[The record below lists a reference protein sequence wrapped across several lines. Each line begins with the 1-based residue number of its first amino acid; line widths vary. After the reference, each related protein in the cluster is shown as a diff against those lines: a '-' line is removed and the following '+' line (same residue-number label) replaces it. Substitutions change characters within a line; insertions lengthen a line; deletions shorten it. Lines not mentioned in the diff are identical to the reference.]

1 LNFGLKFLFFM
12 DWLSSNL
19 TFKNH
24 LELKSKDNS
33 LSLADL
39 LSDRA
44 LIQVA
49 SMAIGDATIVVD
61 RAARVLFLNPV
72 AERLLGWQLS
82 QALSLPLGELFK
94 VVGTTTLESPERL
107 LETIWQENRSLRET
121 TSIVAIAPYERSL
134 QVEYAAAPL
143 WDNLGQILG
152 AILVLREVVHSS
164 PGEREAISSGDR
176 DLLTGLSDRYGFER
190 SLKEA
195 LLKAKTIEQQHVLCY
210 LDLDR
215 FKVINET
222 CGHAAG
228 DEFLRQVSTLLCKRV
243 RKSDFLARL
252 EGDKFGLILYQ
263 CNLEQAISV
272 VQALRQAVEEFC
284 FSWDAKTFN
293 LSISIGIVPV
303 DTDSE
308 SVSCLLKAVCSAC
321 NTAKSKGR
329 NRISL
334 YQPNDLDFVLQQNEV
349 QWVPRIFKAIEQNQ
363 FLLYVQPIVS
373 LKTTTTS
380 NQVKSYEV
388 LLRLQDEEGK
398 IVPPGQFIPAAEKY
412 GLMHLID
419 RWVISSLF
427 AYLERQRRQSNINNC
442 FYTVNLSG
450 ASLNDDGFFDFVCEQ
465 FSFYS
470 VSPKCVC
477 FEITETVAISN
488 LSKVNLLIRDLKA
501 MGCHIALDDFG
512 SGMSSFGYLKSLSI
526 DYLKIDG
533 MFIKD
538 ILHSQIAC
546 EIVSAINRIA
556 HVMQIQTVAEYVEN
570 DAIFKKLSDFEV
582 DYAQGYGISKPYPLI

>member
-1 LNFGLKFLFFM
+1 M
-12 DWLSSNL
+12 DRL
-19 TFKNH
+19 TIKNH
-24 LELKSKDNS
+24 LKLESSDNS

-61 RAARVLFLNPV
+61 RAGYVLYLNPV
-72 AERLLGWQLS
+72 AEQLLGWQSSEVLP
-82 QALSLPLGELFK
+82 LSLNDLFK
-94 VVGTTTLESPERL
+94 VVGESALESSESL
-107 LETIWQENRSLRET
+107 LEAIWQENRPLRET
-121 TSIVAIAPYERSL
+121 TPITAIAKDERSL

-152 AILVLREVVHSS
+152 AILVLREVVNSTH
-164 PGEREAISSGDR
+164 GEREAILSGDR
-176 DLLTGLSDRYGFER
+176 DSLTGLSDRYGFER
-190 SLKEA
+190 SLEEA

-228 DEFLRQVSTLLCKRV
+228 DDFLRQVSTLLCKRV
-243 RKSDFLARL
+243 RKSDLLARL

-272 VQALRQAVEEFC
+272 VQTLRQAVEEFC
-284 FSWDAKTFN
+284 FSWNAKTFN
-293 LSISIGIVPV
+293 LSISVGIVAV
-303 DTDSE
+303 DADSE
-308 SVSCLLKAVCSAC
+308 SASCLLKAVCSAC

-334 YQPNDLDFVLQQNEV
+334 YQPNDLDFALQQNEV

-373 LKTTTTS
+373 LKTATATK
-380 NQVKSYEV
+380 QVTSYEV

-398 IVPPGQFIPAAEKY
+398 IIPPGQFIPAAEKY
-412 GLMHLID
+412 GLMHLVD
-419 RWVISSLF
+419 RWVIRSLF
-427 AYLERQRRQSNINNC
+427 AYLERQSRQNNINNC
-442 FYTVNLSG
+442 FYTINLSG
-450 ASLNDDGFFDFVCEQ
+450 ASLNDDGFFDFVREQ
-465 FSFYS
+465 FSLYS
-470 VSPKCVC
+470 VSPEYVC

-488 LSKVNLLIRDLKA
+488 ISKVNLLIRDLKT

-512 SGMSSFGYLKSLSI
+512 SGMSSFGYLKSLPI

-570 DAIFKKLSDFEV
+570 DEIFDKLSDFEV

>member
-1 LNFGLKFLFFM
+1 MERLTSNF
-12 DWLSSNL
+12 
-19 TFKNH
+19 TVKNY
-24 LELKSKDNS
+24 LELESRDNP

-44 LIQVA
+44 LMQVA
-49 SMAIGDATIVVD
+49 SVALGDATIVVD
-61 RAARVLFLNPV
+61 RAGCVLFLNPV
-72 AERLLGWQLS
+72 AEKLLGWQLS
-82 QALSLPLGELFK
+82 EALSLPLSQLFK
-94 VVGTTTLESPERL
+94 VVGTISLESPDCL
-107 LETIWQENRSLRET
+107 LETVWQENRSLRET
-121 TSIVAIAPYERSL
+121 SPIVALAKDERSL

-143 WDNLGQILG
+143 WDNFGQIIG
-152 AILVLREVVHSS
+152 AILVLREVVNSS
-164 PGEREAISSGDR
+164 HWEREAISSGDR
-176 DLLTGLSDRYGFER
+176 DSLTGLSDRYGFER
-190 SLKEA
+190 SLEEA
-195 LLKAKTIEQQHVLCY
+195 FLKAKTIEQQHVLCY

-228 DEFLRQVSTLLCKRV
+228 DEFLRQVSTLLGKRV
-243 RKSDFLARL
+243 RKSDILARL

-272 VQALRQAVEEFC
+272 VQSLRQAVEGFR
-284 FSWDAKTFN
+284 FSWDDKTFN
-293 LSISIGIVPV
+293 LSISIGIIPV
-303 DTDSE
+303 DADSE

-334 YQPNDLDFVLQQNEV
+334 YQPNDLDFVHQHNEI

-373 LKTTTTS
+373 LKTVTATK
-380 NQVKSYEV
+380 QVKSYEV
-388 LLRLQDEEGK
+388 LLRLQDEKGK
-398 IVPPGQFIPAAEKY
+398 IIPPGQFIPAAEKY
-412 GLMHLID
+412 GLMHLVD

-427 AYLERQRRQSNINNC
+427 AYLERQKRQANVCDC

-450 ASLNDDGFFDFVCEQ
+450 ASLNDDGFFDFVREQ
-465 FSFYS
+465 FNLYS
-470 VSPKCVC
+470 VSPEYVC
-477 FEITETVAISN
+477 FEVTETVAISN
-488 LSKVNLLIRDLKA
+488 LNKVNLLIRDLKA

-512 SGMSSFGYLKSLSI
+512 SGMSSFGYLKSLPI

-538 ILHSQIAC
+538 ILHSNIAC

-556 HVMQIQTVAEYVEN
+556 HIMQIKTVAEYVEN
-570 DAIFKKLSDFEV
+570 DEIFNKLSDFEV